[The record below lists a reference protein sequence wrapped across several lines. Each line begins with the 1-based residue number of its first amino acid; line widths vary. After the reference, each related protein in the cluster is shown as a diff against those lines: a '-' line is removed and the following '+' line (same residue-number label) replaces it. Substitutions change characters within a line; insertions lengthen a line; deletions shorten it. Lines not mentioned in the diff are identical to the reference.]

1 MARRRIS
8 RDRESGY
15 RVRLPRA
22 ERDVLAALPAQL
34 RDAIAAD
41 EPSLY
46 RLFPPAF
53 VDDAAANVEY
63 HALVGEQLV
72 DGRLRALAELERTA
86 HADRLT
92 DEELGCWLGAVESLR
107 LVLGTQLDVTDDT
120 YVGGIDRRD
129 PDAPRHALY
138 HYLSWLQEEI
148 VAALASALS
157 ERGAAHDDD
166 VPGPTD
172 P

>member
-1 MARRRIS
+1 M
-8 RDRESGY
+8 
-15 RVRLPRA
+15 
-22 ERDVLAALPAQL
+22 LAALPNQL

-92 DEELGCWLGAVESLR
+92 DDELACWLGAVESLR

-120 YVGGIDRRD
+120 YVDGIDRQD

-148 VAALASALS
+148 VAALASALP
-157 ERGAAHDDD
+157 ERRDDD
-166 VPGPTD
+166 GRPRSTD
-172 P
+172 

>member
-1 MARRRIS
+1 VVIARRRIS
-8 RDRESGY
+8 PDREGGY

-22 ERDVLAALPAQL
+22 EREVLAALPTQL

-72 DGRLRALAELERTA
+72 DGRLQALAELERTA

-92 DEELGCWLGAVESLR
+92 DDELRCWLGAVESLR

-120 YVGGIDRRD
+120 YVVGIDRHD

-148 VAALASALS
+148 VAALAAALP
-157 ERGAAHDDD
+157 ERSDDD
-166 VPGPTD
+166 GGSGSTD
-172 P
+172 V

>member
-1 MARRRIS
+1 M
-8 RDRESGY
+8 
-15 RVRLPRA
+15 
-22 ERDVLAALPAQL
+22 LAALPAQL

-63 HALVGEQLV
+63 HQLVGEELV

-92 DEELGCWLGAVESLR
+92 DDELGCWLGAVESLR
-107 LVLGTQLDVTDDT
+107 LVLGTQLDVSDDT
-120 YVGGIDRRD
+120 YADGIDRHD

-148 VAALASALS
+148 VAALAAALPNAS
-157 ERGAAHDDD
+157 SDDEEPSGSD
-166 VPGPTD
+166 F
-172 P
+172 

>member
-1 MARRRIS
+1 MVIARRRIS
-8 RDRESGY
+8 RDKHGGY
-15 RVRLPRA
+15 RVRLPEA

-34 RDAIAAD
+34 RDALVAD

-53 VDDAAANVEY
+53 VDDPAANVEY
-63 HALVGEQLV
+63 HRLVGEGLAE
-72 DGRLRALAELERTA
+72 GRLQALAELERTA

-92 DEELGCWLGAVESLR
+92 DDELGCWLAAVESLR
-107 LVLGTQLDVTDDT
+107 LVLGTQLDVTDET
-120 YVGGIDRRD
+120 YVTGIDRAD

-148 VAALASALS
+148 VHALATALPDR
-157 ERGAAHDDD
+157 EHPDTE
-166 VPGPTD
+166 P
-172 P
+172 

>member
-8 RDRESGY
+8 PDREGGF

-22 ERDVLAALPAQL
+22 EREVLAALPAQL

-53 VDDAAANVEY
+53 VDDPAANVEY
-63 HALVGEQLV
+63 HGLVGEQLV

-92 DEELGCWLGAVESLR
+92 DDELGGWLGAVESLR

-120 YVGGIDRRD
+120 YVAGIDRHD

-148 VAALASALS
+148 VAALAAAL
-157 ERGAAHDDD
+157 ADATADDD
-166 VPGPTD
+166 EGSGRTD
-172 P
+172 S